1 MSKYFRKKKSLE
13 RETRIAKERVAILKE
28 RIEREPESAF
38 AKSYTKTLL
47 KISKKYR
54 IRLPAGFL
62 SRLCRDCNNYRVLGK
77 TAKIRIFKGKRIV
90 ICNCGR
96 KEKA

>member
-1 MSKYFRKKKSLE
+1 MSSYYKKRKKLE
-13 RETRIAKERVAILKE
+13 IEIRIAKERVQILKE
-28 RIEREPESAF
+28 RIEREPESSF
-38 AKSYTKTLL
+38 AKSYAKTLL
-47 KISKKYR
+47 KIAKKYR

-62 SRLCRDCNNYRVLGK
+62 HKLCRDCNNYRVLGK

-90 ICNCGR
+90 ICNCWR